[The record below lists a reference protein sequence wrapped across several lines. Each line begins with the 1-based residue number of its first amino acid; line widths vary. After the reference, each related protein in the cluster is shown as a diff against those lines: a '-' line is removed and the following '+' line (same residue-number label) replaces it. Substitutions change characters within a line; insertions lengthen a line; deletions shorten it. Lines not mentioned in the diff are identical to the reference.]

1 MSTPDAAPHADGS
14 VVVPARLAST
24 TFAAL
29 VLYLGDRTR
38 TSGGALTP
46 EARELLRA
54 LNRAAQGPSSASAT
68 PDAETPTVGHG
79 QGGLLGV
86 AEASRILGCNPS
98 YVRRLCHLGTIPA
111 QRLQGGWVIEAAA
124 LDDYR
129 HGRTHGKPGPASAA

>member
-1 MSTPDAAPHADGS
+1 MTPPDATAGPDGS

-38 TSGGALTP
+38 ANGGAITP
-46 EARELLRA
+46 EARDLLHA

-68 PDAETPTVGHG
+68 PDDGPPTVVHG
-79 QGGLLGV
+79 QGQLLGV
-86 AEASRILGCNPS
+86 AEAARVLGCNPS
-98 YVRRLCHLGTIPA
+98 YVRRLCHRGTIPA
-111 QRLQGGWVIEAAA
+111 QRLQGGWVIEAGA

-129 HGRTHGKPGPASAA
+129 HGRTDGKPGPAQAA